1 MPGVYGRPRL
11 ILLARDFRNRFP
23 IEMVGDQK
31 RLIGRFELR
40 KRFMQYFA
48 SGQRFSMSRYGQQG
62 GDSIIGLPLAQQAP
76 MFGFA
81 IAQGREFRQ
90 FAHPRDELLP
100 VGYRGA
106 FRNGLAY
113 CQDERIMH
121 DLERVNMSRTTYTPN
136 HGKHGLDDVVVFGL
150 RQTQARRY
158 SFTGANPLLIGMAR
172 FIRGVRRR
180 RITHIVLGYERI
192 GFTKQSS
199 TVMFFFAIGLIYS
212 VLFSRQA
219 LAHEA
224 PTIAPTRL
232 EFDATEAPKN
242 CNDER
247 SFAAILATL
256 VPNDVM
262 KSDAEQRLLVRV
274 HRTPTRGK
282 LMLMDVTLTD
292 ARGATIKERHERY
305 GAKTECHKVLYEA
318 AYAAATLLG
327 AFEKPPA
334 SEPCPICPPPPAC
347 PGPARC
353 PEDPESA
360 PKRRSESTSVPLRQ
374 IFPPLAARR
383 AYFGAGVLFGT
394 GITPQGAIGPT
405 FALGFVPSRHS
416 ARLHVEF
423 AGAWTSQDWRDAN
436 AAMNVIPMFGSVCY
450 SRYAFHLCSGMTTT
464 FFSTKQATNNTSSA
478 EFRVTLAG
486 HLRLGAEFDVA
497 GPLSIRVDAF
507 AQMRFAGQTFG
518 PVSSSLDTQSPV
530 DLGAMAMG
538 VWSME

>member
-23 IEMVGDQK
+23 IEMVRKQK
-31 RLIGRFELR
+31 RLIGRFELCE
-40 KRFMQYFA
+40 RFMQYFA
-48 SGQRFSMSRYGQQG
+48 SGQRFSMSRYGQQCRDG
-62 GDSIIGLPLAQQAP
+62 VIGLPLAQQAP

-90 FAHPRDELLP
+90 FAHPSDELFP
-100 VGYRGA
+100 IGYGRA
-106 FRNGLAY
+106 LRNGLAY

-121 DLERVNMSRTTYTPN
+121 DLERMNMSRTTYTPN
-136 HGKHGLDDVVVFGL
+136 HGKHCLDDVVVIGL
-150 RQTQARRY
+150 GQTQARSYRVT
-158 SFTGANPLLIGMAR
+158 SAIPLLIGMAR

-199 TVMFFFAIGLIYS
+199 TVMFFFAMGLIYS

-247 SFAAILATL
+247 GFASILGTW
-256 VPNDVM
+256 VPSDVI
-262 KSDAEQRLLVRV
+262 KYEGEQRLVVRL
-274 HRTPTRGK
+274 HRMPTGGK
-282 LMLMDVTLTD
+282 LADIHLFGSAGMLV
-292 ARGATIKERHERY
+292 AEEHRKFAS
-305 GAKTECHKVLYEA
+305 KTECYKVLYEA

-327 AFEKPPA
+327 AFEKPRPP
-334 SEPCPICPPPPAC
+334 EPGPICPPPPAC

-353 PEDPESA
+353 PEPPE
-360 PKRRSESTSVPLRQ
+360 PTFKRRSESTSVPLRQ
-374 IFPPLAARR
+374 TFPPLAARR

-394 GITPQGAIGPT
+394 GITPQGAIGPY

-416 ARLHVEF
+416 PRLQVEF
-423 AGAWTSQDWRDAN
+423 AGAWTSQERPDAN

-478 EFRVTLAG
+478 EFRVALAG
-486 HLRLGAEFDVA
+486 HLRLGTEFDVA

-518 PVSSSLDTQSPV
+518 PASSSLDTQSPV

-538 VWSME
+538 VWSLE

>member
-11 ILLARDFRNRFP
+11 ILLSRDFRNRFP

-31 RLIGRFELR
+31 RLIGRFELC
-40 KRFMQYFA
+40 KRFMQCFA

-62 GDSIIGLPLAQQAP
+62 GDCVIGLPLAQQAP

-90 FAHPRDELLP
+90 FAHPRDELFP
-100 VGYRGA
+100 IGYRGA

-121 DLERVNMSRTTYTPN
+121 DLERMNMSRTTYTPN
-136 HGKHGLDDVVVFGL
+136 HRKHGLDDVVVFGL
-150 RQTQARRY
+150 GQTQARRY
-158 SFTGANPLLIGMAR
+158 GFAGANPLLIGMAR

-199 TVMFFFAIGLIYS
+199 TTMFFFVMGLLCS

-219 LAHEA
+219 LAHEP

-232 EFDATEAPKN
+232 EFDATQAPKI
-242 CNDER
+242 CNDQILFRNLLTNWVPYSALSLDVER
-247 SFAAILATL
+247 RLTVHIQRKPTGNKEWDVIL
-256 VPNDVM
+256 
-262 KSDAEQRLLVRV
+262 SD
-274 HRTPTRGK
+274 TTG
-282 LMLMDVTLTD
+282 
-292 ARGATIKERHERY
+292 TIIHERHERY
-305 GAKTECHKVLYEA
+305 GAKTECYKVLYEA

-327 AFEKPPA
+327 AFEKPPS
-334 SEPCPICPPPPAC
+334 SEPCPICPPPPIC

-353 PEDPESA
+353 PEPPEPA
-360 PKRRSESTSVPLRQ
+360 PKRRSETTSVPLRQ
-374 IFPPLAARR
+374 TFPPLAARR

-394 GITPQGAIGPT
+394 GITPQGAIGPC

-416 ARLHVEF
+416 PWLQVEF
-423 AGAWTSQDWRDAN
+423 AGAWTSQERPDAN

-478 EFRVTLAG
+478 EFRVALAG
-486 HLRLGAEFDVA
+486 HLRLGTEFDVA

-518 PVSSSLDTQSPV
+518 LVSSSLDTQSPV